1 MNGNS
6 FMLQHHDCFE
16 STKEL
21 WFGDVP
27 VRAVGHARKGRE
39 GEKVTRLPTLEGVD
53 GP

>member
-1 MNGNS
+1 
-6 FMLQHHDCFE
+6 MLQHHDCFE

-27 VRAVGHARKGRE
+27 GRAVGHARNGRE
-39 GEKVTRLPTLEGVD
+39 GVKVTRLPTLEGVD